1 MRLRE
6 KEEAVFQRESVRTLY
21 VTREEDEQ
29 YEKLVDLNKV
39 VPLFIGFHSYES
51 YQPMWVV

>member
-39 VPLFIGFHSYES
+39 APLFIGFHSYES